1 MGIRPSWIATTRR
14 HQPTGMELLSTTS
27 STGTAARRPTL
38 CIWTSLTS
46 LCSSQFCRRAE
57 WLRGV
62 LFALWVSAYSGNAPA
77 CHQRSI
83 IGKGGGMRP
92 RQILVLLVTCFVG
105 VTCAAGDNK
114 SSPLTEQ
121 HRIELIRTVNA
132 DDRALIT
139 QFVLKN
145 DRIHL
150 EINGGPVKKTKWYQH
165 VTVGVGGAGGT
176 PGGPPGDPINN
187 PRGSY
192 VDLVFEHHIPDLTV
206 EQVKQMLWP
215 VFDFD
220 SKSAVDAY
228 LKSVQPNVKEA
239 IKNHQVL
246 VGMNREMV
254 IYAKGRPEKK
264 IREKDGETEYEDWIY
279 GDPPH
284 DVDFVRVVA
293 DKVIRVET
301 MKVGG
306 EKVVRT
312 EREVDL
318 EGPTVAT
325 AAQKESRPVK
335 TPTLRRPGEEAPN
348 APTSGPSRPTPIP
361 DIPAPPPQFET

>member
-1 MGIRPSWIATTRR
+1 
-14 HQPTGMELLSTTS
+14 
-27 STGTAARRPTL
+27 
-38 CIWTSLTS
+38 
-46 LCSSQFCRRAE
+46 
-57 WLRGV
+57 
-62 LFALWVSAYSGNAPA
+62 
-77 CHQRSI
+77 
-83 IGKGGGMRP
+83 MRP
-92 RQILVLLVTCFVG
+92 RQTVVLLAMFSLG
-105 VTCAAGDNK
+105 ALTCAAGDQNAAK
-114 SSPLTEQ
+114 NSSQLTEQ
-121 HRIELIRTVNA
+121 HRIELIRTFNA
-132 DDRALIT
+132 DLVYIRTQFPMGKTGLSIKDGKLSPDGEDLRRLLALWGPSVKPGDRAIIT

-145 DRIHL
+145 DRIRL

-165 VTVGVGGAGGT
+165 IQVGMGGAGVT
-176 PGGPPGDPINN
+176 PGGAPGDPLNN

-192 VDLVFEHHIPDLTV
+192 VDLVFAHHLPDLTV

-228 LKSVQPNVKEA
+228 LESVPPKVKDA

-264 IREKDGETEYEDWIY
+264 VREKDGETDYEDWIY

-284 DVDFVRVVA
+284 DVDFIRVA
-293 DKVIRVET
+293 GDEVIRVET

-312 EREVDL
+312 EKEVDL
-318 EGPTVAT
+318 GGPKVAS
-325 AAQKESRPVK
+325 AAQKENGPAK
-335 TPTLRRPGEEAPN
+335 APTLRRPGEDAPSPPPN
-348 APTSGPSRPTPIP
+348 SGPSRPAQIP
-361 DIPAPPPQFET
+361 DPPAPPQFEAKQQTTN

>member
-1 MGIRPSWIATTRR
+1 
-14 HQPTGMELLSTTS
+14 
-27 STGTAARRPTL
+27 
-38 CIWTSLTS
+38 
-46 LCSSQFCRRAE
+46 
-57 WLRGV
+57 
-62 LFALWVSAYSGNAPA
+62 
-77 CHQRSI
+77 
-83 IGKGGGMRP
+83 MRP
-92 RQILVLLVTCFVG
+92 RQILVLLVMCFLG
-105 VTCAAGDNK
+105 VTCVAGANK

-121 HRIELIRTVNA
+121 HRIELIRTFNA
-132 DDRALIT
+132 DLVYIRTRFPMGKTGLTLKGGKLSPDGEALNRLLAMWGPSVKPGDRALIT

-192 VDLVFEHHIPDLTV
+192 VDLVFDHHIPDLTV

-228 LKSVQPNVKEA
+228 LESVPPKVKEA

-279 GDPPH
+279 GEPPH

-293 DKVIRVET
+293 DQVIRVET

-306 EKVVRT
+306 EKLVRT
-312 EREVDL
+312 EKEVDL
-318 EGPTVAT
+318 EGPTLAT
-325 AAQKESRPVK
+325 AAEKENRPVK
-335 TPTLRRPGEEAPN
+335 APTLRRPGEEAPN

-361 DIPAPPPQFET
+361 DVPAPPPQFEASSVEN

>member
-1 MGIRPSWIATTRR
+1 MKPHRIP
-14 HQPTGMELLSTTS
+14 
-27 STGTAARRPTL
+27 
-38 CIWTSLTS
+38 
-46 LCSSQFCRRAE
+46 
-57 WLRGV
+57 
-62 LFALWVSAYSGNAPA
+62 
-77 CHQRSI
+77 
-83 IGKGGGMRP
+83 
-92 RQILVLLVTCFVG
+92 VLLLGCFLGAVC
-105 VTCAAGDNK
+105 VHADQKSAA
-114 SSPLTEQ
+114 LTEQ
-121 HRIELIRTVNA
+121 HRIELIRTFNA
-132 DDRALIT
+132 DLVYIRTEFPMGKVGLTVKDGKVSPDGDALRRLLALWGPSVKPGDRALIT

-165 VTVGVGGAGGT
+165 IQVGADGDGIT
-176 PGGPPGDPINN
+176 PGGSPTDPINN

-192 VDLVFEHHIPDLTV
+192 VDLVFDHHIPDLTV

-220 SKSAVDAY
+220 SKSPLDAY
-228 LKSVQPNVKEA
+228 LESVPPKVKEA

-293 DKVIRVET
+293 DQVIRVET

-306 EKVVRT
+306 EKIVRT
-312 EREVDL
+312 EKEVEL
-318 EGPTVAT
+318 GEPKVAS
-325 AAQKESRPVK
+325 AAQKENAPKAPS
-335 TPTLRRPGEEAPN
+335 LRRPGEEAPGE
-348 APTSGPSRPTPIP
+348 PRRGSGRPTPVP
-361 DIPAPPPQFET
+361 DMPAPPPPPKVVAS